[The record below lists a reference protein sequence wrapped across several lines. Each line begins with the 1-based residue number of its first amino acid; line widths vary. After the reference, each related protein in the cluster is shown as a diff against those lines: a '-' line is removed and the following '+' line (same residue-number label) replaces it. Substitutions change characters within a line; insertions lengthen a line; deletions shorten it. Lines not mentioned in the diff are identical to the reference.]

1 MEREQGYA
9 SQMSSVVTESASRRK
24 RLLKICLHKFWST
37 VTLVALLGA
46 FGPDFMAG
54 SMWCGV
60 DAGKK
65 ERTDGEYGVSIVPLK
80 AGSQ

>member
-24 RLLKICLHKFWST
+24 GLLKTCLHKFWST

-60 DAGKK
+60 VAGKK
-65 ERTDGEYGVSIVPLK
+65 QRRDGEYGGSVVHLR
-80 AGSQ
+80 AGSR